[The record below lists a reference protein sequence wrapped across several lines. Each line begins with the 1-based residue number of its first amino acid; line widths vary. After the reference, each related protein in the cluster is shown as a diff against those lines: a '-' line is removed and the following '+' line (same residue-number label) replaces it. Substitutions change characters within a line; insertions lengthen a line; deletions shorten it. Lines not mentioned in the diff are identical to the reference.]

1 MLHMNN
7 NCEFLSR
14 VIVVFVFISFGF
26 FSLSF
31 LEINF
36 VLIYRLIHVWI
47 FFFFCVLNIENMEH
61 LKKN

>member
-1 MLHMNN
+1 MVMLHMNN
-7 NCEFLSR
+7 NCEFLLR

-36 VLIYRLIHVWI
+36 VLIYRLIH
-47 FFFFCVLNIENMEH
+47 L
-61 LKKN
+61 